1 MLPTEWLGN
10 AGPRARRRGHAWL
23 LDRLGARYKNKK
35 SAAAMMAI
43 TVTAT
48 SKSRGVRIG
57 RPRRGAHVGLGVGKL
72 RLGRWFMMSSYPAFR
87 RRTPRITE
95 IARRQQAS

>member
-10 AGPRARRRGHAWL
+10 AGPRARRAVTPGSWTAS
-23 LDRLGARYKNKK
+23 ARYKNKK